1 MKTNSFIP
9 SSAVVIDIHS
19 AKHAVQTRQWKLSN
33 RPTFANAPFRNAVIA
48 VALVAGFGIG
58 AANAAATEAA
68 IPQPHSNSVGAAIT
82 DTAITAKV
90 KTRLMSEESLKQS
103 DIGVSTTNGVVT
115 LTGLATSAEAKTK
128 AEELAKSVDGVKSVD
143 ANVKTPTSNKTVDK
157 TKRAVSDSWITTK
170 VKSELLAS
178 SVSKGFKVSVTTT
191 HGVVVLSG
199 VLANQDAI
207 DYMKDS
213 VEKVDGV
220 KSVDV
225 SALTVAGK

>member
-1 MKTNSFIP
+1 MKTNSSIP
-9 SSAVVIDIHS
+9 SSMRS
-19 AKHAVQTRQWKLSN
+19 AKHAVQTREWKLRN
-33 RPTFANAPFRNAVIA
+33 RSTFAKTPFHNMVIA
-48 VALVAGFGIG
+48 VGLVAGFGIG
-58 AANAAATEAA
+58 AANAASTDAA

-90 KTRLMSEESLKQS
+90 KTRLMSEEGLKQS

-115 LTGLATSAEAKTK
+115 LTGSATSVEAKTK

-191 HGVVVLSG
+191 HGVVVLNG
-199 VLANQDAI
+199 ALANQDAV
-207 DYMKDS
+207 DHVKDIA
-213 VEKVDGV
+213 EKVDGV
-220 KSVDV
+220 KSVDI